1 SLAEQI
7 EAGQFFAHVRASTG
21 TATSRVNCHPFAV
34 DRLAFMHNGQVGE
47 WGKVRRKIEALI
59 PDDLYPHRLG
69 ATDSEALFLL
79 AMAHGLPDD
88 PVNALAKAVGQI
100 TDIMEAAKVEA
111 PFRITAAFGDGQ
123 KTVAMRWSSDHQSP
137 SLYYATGG
145 AISCVDGRL
154 QMQPGVGATLI
165 LSEPLDE
172 NEDWWTPVPDAS
184 VLIADKDQVR
194 IEPFLPAA

>member
-1 SLAEQI
+1 
-7 EAGQFFAHVRASTG
+7 
-21 TATSRVNCHPFAV
+21 
-34 DRLAFMHNGQVGE
+34 MHNGQVGE

-123 KTVAMRWSSDHQSP
+123 KTVAIRWSSDHQSP
-137 SLYYATGG
+137 SLYPMRP
-145 AISCVDGRL
+145 C
-154 QMQPGVGATLI
+154 
-165 LSEPLDE
+165 
-172 NEDWWTPVPDAS
+172 
-184 VLIADKDQVR
+184 
-194 IEPFLPAA
+194 